1 MSLDIK
7 EGDVLVVGA
16 NEYPIR
22 SCAEWSWRYSRTFRR
37 MATVTASTKRNPALV
52 SGKRG
57 APVANL
63 TGVKCTP
70 LDPVDP
76 ELAVKLRSGRSDLG
90 TPHELLV
97 TFVDGGNV
105 FYRLVLEDLKR

>member
-22 SCAEWSWRYSRTFRR
+22 SCAEWSWRYSRSFRR

-70 LDPVDP
+70 LDPISA
-76 ELAVKLRSGRSDLG
+76 ELANRLELE

-97 TFVDGGNV
+97 AFADGGNV

>member
-1 MSLDIK
+1 MLDIK
-7 EGDVLVVGA
+7 EGDYLVVGA
-16 NEYPIR
+16 SEYPIR
-22 SCAEWSWRYSRTFRR
+22 SCAEWKWRYGRNFKR
-37 MATVTASTKRNPALV
+37 MATVTASTKRNPAIT

-70 LDPVDP
+70 LDPISEDLANRL
-76 ELAVKLRSGRSDLG
+76 ELE

-97 TFVDGGNV
+97 SFADGGNV

>member
-1 MSLDIK
+1 MLDIK
-7 EGDVLVVGA
+7 EGDYLVVGV

-22 SCAEWSWRYSRTFRR
+22 SCEEWTWRYGRTFKR
-37 MATVTASTKRNPALV
+37 MTTVTASTKRNPAIV

-57 APVANL
+57 APVTEL

-70 LDPVDP
+70 LDPISA
-76 ELAVKLRSGRSDLG
+76 ELSNRLELE

-97 TFVDGGNV
+97 SFADGGNV